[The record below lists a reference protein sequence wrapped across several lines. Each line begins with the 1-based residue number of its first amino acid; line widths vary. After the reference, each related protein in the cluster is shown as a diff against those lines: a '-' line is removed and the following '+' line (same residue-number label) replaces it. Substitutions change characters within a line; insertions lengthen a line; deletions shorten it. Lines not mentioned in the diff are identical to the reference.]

1 MADFEKKI
9 LVSGKTVY
17 RARVR
22 IKGYPVASATF
33 DKKRDAVAWAAKIET
48 EIREGKYDKNAAA
61 KKHTMA
67 QTIDR
72 YICDVLPVKSKKTRY
87 ISQQK
92 GQLLW
97 WKSRIGGYTLINITP
112 AVITK
117 ERDLLRRRVSSATA
131 NRYLAALSHVLTKA
145 YKEWDLMTENPMK
158 KATKFKEPRGRVR
171 FLNEAERDAL
181 LDACQKSSCKVLHL
195 IVLIAISTGARKSEI
210 LNLRWEDYD
219 CTRRQIVVQET
230 KNDERRT
237 LYLRGRANEHFKS
250 LYVISRQPKEGWV
263 FASRNKSQP
272 IEIDRYWRIAVKESK
287 LKDFR
292 FHDLRHTAAS
302 YLAMNGTS
310 LAAIAELLGHKTLNM
325 VKRYAHLS
333 ESHSAQQLEAMNKK
347 VFG

>member
-9 LVSGKTVY
+9 LVSGRAVY

-48 EIREGKYDKNAAA
+48 EIREGRYDKNSAA
-61 KKHTMA
+61 KKYTMA
-67 QTIDR
+67 DAIDR
-72 YICDVLPVKSKKTRY
+72 YINDVLPIKSKKTRY

-97 WKSRIGGYTLINITP
+97 WRARIGAYTLINITP
-112 AVITK
+112 AVVTK
-117 ERDLLRRRVSSATA
+117 ERDLLRRRVASATA
-131 NRYLAALSHVLTKA
+131 NRYLAALSHVMTKA
-145 YKEWDLMTENPMK
+145 YKEWDWITENPMK

-171 FLNEAERDAL
+171 FLNESERDAL
-181 LDACQKSSCKVLHL
+181 LIACRQSSCKYLHL
-195 IVLIAISTGARKSEI
+195 IVLIAISTGARKGEI

-219 CTRRQIVVQET
+219 CMRRQIVVQET

-237 LYLRGRANEHFKS
+237 LYLRGRAAEHFKG
-250 LYVISRQPKEGWV
+250 LYVSLKQPKEGWV
-263 FASRNKSQP
+263 FASRNKGQP
-272 IEIDRYWRIAVKESK
+272 IEIDLYWRAAVKQAK

-333 ESHSAQQLEAMNKK
+333 ESHSAEQIEAMNKK